1 MTALPKIPSP
11 PSHYWREFRHGY
23 LPIIIF
29 LGVLVFSV
37 NLWNKH
43 VAPPSI
49 VGEVEAIRSSITATE
64 PGEIQEMSVDL
75 LTRVEKGDPVAVISV
90 MEDETVRATINS
102 MEADL
107 TILEERLRQ
116 GTFRFQENVESLR
129 HNLWQRKIELAN
141 DRAQLVYAEQNF
153 KRVASNVV
161 DGVKSQ
167 DEYDLARANVEALR
181 GKVQELENLIRTM
194 EGSVER
200 LEKATSRP
208 DSDVANEVIVRAIK
222 AKQDEIKALSQPLII
237 RAPMS
242 GLVSAVYKRKGER
255 VVRGDVIVVISSM
268 EAERIIAYVRQPLN
282 VKPKVGD
289 TVEVRSR
296 SQGRALA
303 QAKVMKVGTQ
313 LEPINPAILPMA
325 VQNGIMEYGLPMLIT
340 LPKGLALMPG
350 EIVDISLPSATT
362 VVR

>member
-23 LPIIIF
+23 LPIIVF

-37 NLWNKH
+37 NLWNRH

-64 PGEIQEMSVDL
+64 PGEIQELSVDL
-75 LTRVEKGDPVAVISV
+75 LTRVEKGDPIATISV
-90 MEDETVRATINS
+90 MEDETVKASINS
-102 MEADL
+102 MMADL

-116 GTFRFQENVESLR
+116 GTFRFQENLESLR
-129 HNLWQRKIELAN
+129 HNIWQRKIELAN
-141 DRAQLVYAEQNF
+141 DRAQLVYAEAQL
-153 KRVASNVV
+153 KRAQSTAAG
-161 DGVKSQ
+161 GVTSQ
-167 DEYDLARANVEALR
+167 AEYDLAKANAESLR
-181 GKVQELENLIRTM
+181 GKVKELENLIQAM
-194 EGSVER
+194 EQNVAK
-200 LEKATSRP
+200 LEKGASQAGG
-208 DSDVANEVIVRAIK
+208 DEANKAIARAIE
-222 AKQDEIKALSQPLII
+222 AKQAEIKALSAPLVI

-242 GLVSAVYKRKGER
+242 GVVSAVYKRKGER
-255 VVRGDVIVVISSM
+255 VVRGDVIVLISSM
-268 EAERIIAYVRQPLN
+268 EAERIVAYVRQPLN

-325 VQNGIMEYGLPMLIT
+325 VQNGVMEYGLPMLIT

-350 EIVDISLPSATT
+350 EIVDISLPAG
-362 VVR
+362 VR

>member
-23 LPIIIF
+23 LPIIVF
-29 LGVLVFSV
+29 LCVLVFSV
-37 NLWNKH
+37 NLWTRH

-49 VGEVEAIRSSITATE
+49 VGEVEAVRATITATE
-64 PGEIQEMSVDL
+64 PGEIQELSVDL
-75 LTRVEKGDPVAVISV
+75 LTRVEKGDPIATISV
-90 MEDETVRATINS
+90 MTDETVRASINS

-116 GTFRFQENVESLR
+116 STYRFQENLESLR
-129 HNLWQRKIELAN
+129 HNVWQRKIELAN
-141 DRAQLVYAEQNF
+141 DRAQLIYAEQQF
-153 KRVASNVV
+153 KRIASNLVEQIS
-161 DGVKSQ
+161 SQ
-167 DEYDLARANVEALR
+167 AEYDLAKANVDSLR
-181 GKVQELENLIRTM
+181 GKVTELESLIGNM
-194 EGSVER
+194 EQNIAR
-200 LEKATSRP
+200 LEKSASGP
-208 DSDVANEVIVRAIK
+208 ENDIAAKAIARAIQ
-222 AKQDEIKALSQPLII
+222 AKQDEIKALSAPLVI

-242 GLVSAVYKRKGER
+242 GVVSSVLKRKGER
-255 VVRGDVIVVISSM
+255 VVRGDVVVIISSM
-268 EAERIIAYVRQPLN
+268 EAERIVAYVRQPLN

-325 VQNGIMEYGLPMLIT
+325 VQNGVMEYGLPMLIT

-350 EIVDISLPSATT
+350 EIVDISLPAGL
-362 VVR
+362 R

>member
-1 MTALPKIPSP
+1 V
-11 PSHYWREFRHGY
+11 
-23 LPIIIF
+23 F

-37 NLWNKH
+37 NLWNRH

-64 PGEIQEMSVDL
+64 PGEIEELNVDL
-75 LTRVEKGDPVAVISV
+75 LTRVEKGDPIATISV
-90 MEDETVRATINS
+90 MEDETVKASINS
-102 MEADL
+102 MMADL

-116 GTFRFQENVESLR
+116 GTFRFQENLEGLR
-129 HNLWQRKIELAN
+129 INIWQRKIELAN
-141 DRAQLVYAEQNF
+141 DRAQLVYAEAQL
-153 KRVASNVV
+153 RRAYSNVV
-161 DGVKSQ
+161 SGVTSQ
-167 DEYDLARANVEALR
+167 ADYDLAKANADSLR
-181 GKVQELENLIRTM
+181 GKVKELESLIQAM
-194 EGSVER
+194 EQNVAK
-200 LEKATSRP
+200 LEKGVSQAGG
-208 DSDVANEVIVRAIK
+208 DEANKAIARAIE
-222 AKQDEIKALSQPLII
+222 AKQAEIKALSAPLVI

-242 GLVSAVYKRKGER
+242 GVVSAVYKRKGER
-255 VVRGDVIVVISSM
+255 VVRGDVIVLISSM
-268 EAERIIAYVRQPLN
+268 EADRIVAYVRQPLN

-325 VQNGIMEYGLPMLIT
+325 VQNGVMEYGLPMLIT

-350 EIVDISLPSATT
+350 EIVDISLPAGL
-362 VVR
+362 R